1 MASKPPP
8 LSLLFIALSMLSS
21 TTTSSSSG
29 PGIAIYWGQNG
40 KEGTLQQ
47 ACATNNY
54 KIVILAFLTVFGS
67 GRTPKWNFAGHCGD
81 WSPCTKLAPQI
92 HYCQSQNIKV
102 FLSLGGGIGHYSL
115 SSPQDAR
122 EVALYLFE
130 SFLSGQHGPL
140 GSVALDGIDFDI
152 EEGSNLFYDDLVKA
166 INAFSTKEKRIYLS
180 AAPQC
185 PYPDHYLDKAIKT
198 GLFDYIWVQFY
209 NNPPC
214 QYSNGNPKKLFEYWD
229 TWTSSVLPNNTVLLG
244 LPAAP
249 RAAGSGFVAAEV
261 VADEILPYIRKGSN
275 YGGVMLWSR
284 YYDVQTN
291 FSEKIK
297 GSLMMRSALKLVKA
311 IGDGIYEGLF
321 SILNRRYVPK
331 SASLRADV

>member
-1 MASKPPP
+1 MASKP
-8 LSLLFIALSMLSS
+8 LTLLFFALSMLSS
-21 TTTSSSSG
+21 IINIISYHATAQSTTTRPA
-29 PGIAIYWGQNG
+29 PGIAVYWGQNG

-54 KIVILAFLTVFGS
+54 NIIILAFLNVFGS
-67 GRTPKWNFAGHCGD
+67 GQTPKWNFAGHCGD
-81 WSPCTKLAPQI
+81 WSPCTKLEPQI
-92 HYCQSQNIKV
+92 KYCQSQNIKV

-122 EVALYLFE
+122 KVALYLYQN
-130 SFLSGQHGPL
+130 FLSGQHGPL
-140 GSVALDGIDFDI
+140 GSVALDGVDFDI

-166 INAFSTKEKRIYLS
+166 INAFSTQEKRIYIS

-198 GLFDYIWVQFY
+198 GLFDYVWVQFY

-229 TWTSSVLPNNTVLLG
+229 TWTSSVLANNTVLLG

-249 RAAGSGFVAAEV
+249 RAAGSGFIAGEV
-261 VADEILPYIRKGSN
+261 VADEILPYIRESSN

-291 FSEKIK
+291 FSDKIK
-297 GSLMMRSALKLVKA
+297 GSLMVKSVLKLVKE
-311 IGDGIYEGLF
+311 IGDAIYDSLF
-321 SILNRRYVPK
+321 
-331 SASLRADV
+331 SLRADV